1 MELLATC
8 VRVIGVAGHVCT
20 CDAWQSPLACWPCCA
35 CCGPVQYSVDD
46 QLDSMLPLYRRINKD
61 APHLRTLIYT
71 GTPAAELI

>member
-1 MELLATC
+1 MLDACTGPLLHATEPESLP
-8 VRVIGVAGHVCT
+8 RVTHAVHAMV
-20 CDAWQSPLACWPCCA
+20 PRCA
-35 CCGPVQYSVDD
+35 VQYSVDD